1 MTRRIASAEVWKSR
15 AVCFITASTIL
26 SLAIMPT
33 HAASKAEIRN
43 VQFTSVSTSNFGK
56 TSDGEQ
62 VECFKLKNK
71 NGMVAELINYGAT
84 LTHLLVPFGPDSIT
98 NIVLGFDNIEQ
109 YQKESPYFGSTVGR
123 VANRIARGEFE
134 LDSRS
139 YKLAAN
145 NGPNTLHGGLKGFD
159 KRIWTAEPFE
169 NGSERGVLFKYT
181 SFDTEEGFPGKMSV
195 AVKYT
200 LDDDDRL
207 QLDYEA
213 TTDKPTPINL
223 TNHSYFNLAGAG
235 HGDILLHE
243 LTLHAD
249 TYLPVDQ
256 NLIPQGHV
264 EKVGDTPMDF
274 RTATAIGAQIDE
286 VEGGYDHNYIIQQKA
301 SFPDSDFR
309 PVLAA
314 EVREPKSGLKL
325 MMYTTEPGV
334 QFYSGNF
341 LDGTIVG
348 NGGAYNKHSG
358 FCLEAQHFPD
368 SVHHPEFPN
377 TILRPGQV
385 YKQKTIY
392 QVMHE

>member
-1 MTRRIASAEVWKSR
+1 MTAATEFWKSR
-15 AVCFITASTIL
+15 TVGFITALTIA
-26 SLAIMPT
+26 SLAITPA
-33 HAASKAEIRN
+33 HAASKAEIQS
-43 VQFTSVSTSNFGK
+43 VQFSSVSTSKFGK
-56 TSDGEQ
+56 TSDSEE
-62 VECFKLKNK
+62 VKCFALKNK
-71 NGMVAELINYGAT
+71 NGTVAEIIDYGAT
-84 LTHLLVPFGPDSIT
+84 LTRFLVPVGADSMT

-134 LDSRS
+134 LDSKS
-139 YKLAAN
+139 YKLAIN

-181 SFDTEEGFPGKMSV
+181 SVDLEEGFPGKMSV

-207 QLDYEA
+207 RLDYEA
-213 TTDKPTPINL
+213 TTDKPTPVNL

-235 HGDILLHE
+235 HADILSHE

-256 NLIPQGHV
+256 NLIPTGSV
-264 EKVGDTPMDF
+264 AKVGGTPMDF
-274 RTATAIGAQIDE
+274 KTATAIGAHINNVD
-286 VEGGYDHNYIIQQKA
+286 GGYDHNYIIQQNA
-301 SFPDSDFR
+301 SSPNPDSS

-314 EVREPKSGLKL
+314 EVREPKSGLRLL
-325 MMYTTEPGV
+325 MFTTEPGV

-341 LDGTIVG
+341 LDGTIIG
-348 NGGAYNKHSG
+348 IGGAYKKHSG

-368 SVHHPEFPN
+368 SVHHPAFPN
-377 TILRPGQV
+377 TILRPGDV

-392 QVMHE
+392 QVIRK